1 MSPRQFPPN
10 VYLLTAVGTLSDDSD
25 EVDLEGKTNANRAR
39 WGRPL
44 KQLPDVRRLLPSP
57 VSEIRVQ
64 IGNGEQA

>member
-10 VYLLTAVGTLSDDSD
+10 VYLLTAVGTPSDDSD

-44 KQLPDVRRLLPSP
+44 KMLPDVSCPMFRP
-57 VSEIRVQ
+57 VSEIRVWL
-64 IGNGEQA
+64 GNEEQS